1 MILNLKTGLT
11 FFAILLAVTGC
22 ATPKSYVVLMDNADK
37 TVGKLAVSGT
47 KAEASGENSDVLLS
61 KSRTGVDLDGKANTP
76 YVVDENRIKKDF
88 GEAIAIQ
95 PPLPVSF
102 MLYYKAGGTELT
114 DESQALI
121 PKIVE
126 TARKHPAP
134 DVSVIGHT
142 DTMGDS
148 EFNEQIG
155 LQRAWSVA
163 ELIKKAGIQVNDLT
177 IASHGERNLLVATP
191 DNTSEPKNRR
201 VEITV
206 R

>member
-11 FFAILLAVTGC
+11 FFAILLAVTSC
-22 ATPKSYVVLMDNADK
+22 ATPKSYVVLMDNADG

-76 YVVDENRIKKDF
+76 YAVDENRIKKDF

-155 LQRAWSVA
+155 LQRARSVA